1 MDGKLFAR
9 KYYRNIQAAGHTGH
23 QEYGRGAV
31 LAVMVGNGLETLRYL
46 TTEDVASL
54 ASMPDGYLDTLT
66 MAIATYDPKAQ
77 TVLLYIQKQGEQV
90 NFFATV
96 LKDERT
102 TPERAHDEVKHL
114 AEKLAGMG
122 RSIGS
127 GRKIQNKR

>member
-9 KYYRNIQAAGHTGH
+9 KYYRNIQAAGHTGY

-46 TTEDVASL
+46 TAEDVVSL

-66 MAIATYDPKAQ
+66 TAIAAYDPRVQ
-77 TVLLYIQKQGEQV
+77 TVLLYIQKQGASV

-102 TPERAHDEVKHL
+102 TPEKAHDEVKHL

-122 RSIGS
+122 RSLGS
-127 GRKIQNKR
+127 GKREKRKR